1 MNFKIGNIFKGDK
14 GVWMVFFLLVCI
26 SILEVFSSTST
37 LTYKTGNYWAP
48 IIRHVGFLIF
58 GLVLMVLTMHLNYRS
73 FKSIYYIAFPGSII
87 LLLYVLL
94 LGESTNE
101 ASRWISIFGFQFQP
115 SEFAKGAL
123 VLTVAKVMS
132 TMRNETEES
141 PSPRT
146 LKYVLIASAPIILL
160 IGVENF
166 STGGLLLMVVLA
178 MAFVGGVPFRQIGKV
193 LGLLAILA
201 ALGVCLIL
209 ALPDKEKK
217 ENDKQNLTEVVATN
231 QQNASDEQE
240 EKGGLNKLFHRA
252 STWKNRILDFVEG
265 SEDDP
270 DKYKIND
277 MNRQVS
283 YANIAIVKSDIVGKL
298 PGNSWARDYL
308 PQAYSDFIFAII
320 LEELGVFGGIGI
332 IFLYLVLLYRAGIV
346 AQECEHYFPAL
357 LAMGLAIL
365 MVAQAMFNMM
375 VAVGLAPVTG
385 QPLPFISRGGS
396 STLANCIYVGV
407 ILSISIS
414 APKRNRG
421 ETAIKR
427 SGK

>member
-1 MNFKIGNIFKGDK
+1 MKFKIGNIFKGDK

-48 IIRHVGFLIF
+48 IVRHVGFLF
-58 GLVLMVLTMHLNYRS
+58 TGLVLMVLTMHLNYRT
-73 FKSIYYIAFPGSII
+73 FKSIYYIAFPGSIL

-94 LGESTNE
+94 VGESTNG

-132 TMRNETEES
+132 AMRTETEES

-160 IGVENF
+160 IGLENF
-166 STGGLLLMVVLA
+166 STGGLLLLVVLG
-178 MAFVGGVPFRQIGKV
+178 MAFIGGVPFRQIGKV
-193 LGLLAILA
+193 LGGLAIIAVLGLCLVLA
-201 ALGVCLIL
+201 M
-209 ALPDKEKK
+209 PNEEKK
-217 ENDKQNLTEVVATN
+217 ENDKQNLTEVAVTDKSD
-231 QQNASDEQE
+231 NASSEE
-240 EKGGLNKLFHRA
+240 EKGGISKLFHRA
-252 STWKNRILDFVEG
+252 STWKSRILEFVNG
-265 SEDDP
+265 SEEDP
-270 DKYKIND
+270 NKYKIND
-277 MNRQVS
+277 LNRQVS

-396 STLANCIYVGV
+396 STLANCIYVGI
-407 ILSISIS
+407 ILSVSIS
-414 APKRNRG
+414 APKRNKA
-421 ETAIKR
+421 EISAK
-427 SGK
+427 

>member
-1 MNFKIGNIFKGDK
+1 
-14 GVWMVFFLLVCI
+14 MVFFLLVCI
-26 SILEVFSSTST
+26 SVLEVFSSTST

-48 IIRHVGFLIF
+48 IIRHVGFLLV
-58 GLVLMVLTMHLNYRS
+58 GLVLMVFTMHLNYRS
-73 FKSIYYIAFPGSII
+73 FKSFYYIVFPGSI
-87 LLLYVLL
+87 LLLIYVLF
-94 LGESTNE
+94 LGEKTNE

-115 SEFAKGAL
+115 SEFAKGAM
-123 VLTVAKVMS
+123 VLAVAKVMS
-132 TMRNETEES
+132 AMRTETEES

-166 STGGLLLMVVLA
+166 STGGLLLLVVLA
-178 MAFVGGVPFRQIGKV
+178 MAFVGGVPMKQIGKV
-193 LGLLAILA
+193 LGALAIVA
-201 ALGVCLIL
+201 ALGLCVIM
-209 ALPDKEKK
+209 AMPNDEKK
-217 ENDKQNLTEVVATN
+217 ENDKQNLTEVAAN
-231 QQNASDEQE
+231 QPAPDDEKE
-240 EKGGLNKLFHRA
+240 GKGGVSKIFHRA
-252 STWKNRILDFVEG
+252 STWKSRILDFVNG

-277 MNRQVS
+277 LNRQVS

-414 APKRNRG
+414 APKRNRT
-421 ETAIKR
+421 ETAVKR
-427 SGK
+427 HV

>member
-1 MNFKIGNIFKGDK
+1 MKFKISNIFKGDK

-26 SILEVFSSTST
+26 SVLEVFSSTST

-48 IIRHVGFLIF
+48 IIRHVGFLLV
-58 GLVLMVLTMHLNYRS
+58 GLVLMVFTMHLNYRS
-73 FKSIYYIAFPGSII
+73 FKSFYYIVFPGSI
-87 LLLYVLL
+87 LLLIYVLF
-94 LGESTNE
+94 LGEKTNE

-115 SEFAKGAL
+115 SEFAKGAM
-123 VLTVAKVMS
+123 VLAVAKVMS
-132 TMRNETEES
+132 AMRTETEES
-141 PSPRT
+141 PT

-166 STGGLLLMVVLA
+166 STGGLLLLVVLA
-178 MAFVGGVPFRQIGKV
+178 MAFVGGVPMKQIGKV
-193 LGLLAILA
+193 LGALAIIA
-201 ALGVCLIL
+201 ALGLCVIM
-209 ALPDKEKK
+209 AMPNDEKK
-217 ENDKQNLTEVVATN
+217 ENDKQNLTEVAAN
-231 QQNASDEQE
+231 QPAPDDEKE
-240 EKGGLNKLFHRA
+240 GKGGISKIFHRA
-252 STWKNRILDFVEG
+252 STWKSRILDFVNG

-277 MNRQVS
+277 LNRQVS

-346 AQECEHYFPAL
+346 AQECEHYFPAI

-414 APKRNRG
+414 APKRNRT
-421 ETAIKR
+421 ETAVKR
-427 SGK
+427 HA

>member
-1 MNFKIGNIFKGDK
+1 
-14 GVWMVFFLLVCI
+14 MVFFLLVCI

>member
-1 MNFKIGNIFKGDK
+1 MKFKISNIFKGDK

-26 SILEVFSSTST
+26 SVLEVFSSTST

-48 IIRHVGFLIF
+48 IIRHVGFLLV
-58 GLVLMVLTMHLNYRS
+58 GLVLMVFTMHLNYRS
-73 FKSIYYIAFPGSII
+73 FKSFYYIVFPGSI
-87 LLLYVLL
+87 LLLIYVLF
-94 LGESTNE
+94 LGEKTNE

-115 SEFAKGAL
+115 SEFAKGAM
-123 VLTVAKVMS
+123 VLAVAKVMS
-132 TMRNETEES
+132 AMRTETEES

-166 STGGLLLMVVLA
+166 STGGLLLLVVLA
-178 MAFVGGVPFRQIGKV
+178 MAFVGGVPMKQIGKV
-193 LGLLAILA
+193 LGALAIVA
-201 ALGVCLIL
+201 ALGLCVIM
-209 ALPDKEKK
+209 AMPNDEKK
-217 ENDKQNLTEVVATN
+217 ENDKQNLTEVAAN
-231 QQNASDEQE
+231 QPAPDDEKE
-240 EKGGLNKLFHRA
+240 GKGGINKIFHRA
-252 STWKNRILDFVEG
+252 STWKSRILDFVNG

-277 MNRQVS
+277 LNRQVS

-346 AQECEHYFPAL
+346 AQECEHYVPAL

-414 APKRNRG
+414 APKRNRT
-421 ETAIKR
+421 ETAVKR
-427 SGK
+427 HA

>member
-1 MNFKIGNIFKGDK
+1 MNFKIANIFKGDK

-48 IIRHVGFLIF
+48 ILRHVGFLIG
-58 GLVLMVLTMHLNYRS
+58 GLVLMVLTMHINYRS
-73 FKSIYYIAFPGSII
+73 FKSIYYLVYPGAIF
-87 LLLYVLL
+87 LLIYVLF
-94 LGESTNE
+94 LGEKTNE

-123 VLTVAKVMS
+123 VLAVAKVMS
-132 TMRNETEES
+132 AMRTETEES

-146 LKYVLIASAPIILL
+146 LKYVLIASSPIILL
-160 IGVENF
+160 IVVENF
-166 STGGLLLMVVLA
+166 STGGLLLMVVLG
-178 MAFVGGVPFRQIGKV
+178 MAFVGGVPLKQIGKV
-193 LGLLAILA
+193 FGVLAILVV
-201 ALGVCLIL
+201 LGLCLIL
-209 ALPDKEKK
+209 LIPNEEKA
-217 ENDKQNLTEVVATN
+217 ENNKQNLTEVTMTD
-231 QQNASDEQE
+231 QDTG
-240 EKGGLNKLFHRA
+240 KGKDKSMGEKLFHRA
-252 STWKNRILDFVEG
+252 STWKNRIFDFVNGKE
-265 SEDDP
+265 EDP
-270 DKYKIND
+270 KKYKIND
-277 MNRQVS
+277 DNRQVS

-320 LEELGVFGGIGI
+320 LEELGIFGGIGI

-357 LAMGLAIL
+357 LAMGLGIL
-365 MVAQAMFNMM
+365 IVAQAMFNMM

-414 APKRNRG
+414 APKRNKA
-421 ETAIKR
+421 EAMVAKK
-427 SGK
+427 SEN

>member
-1 MNFKIGNIFKGDK
+1 MKFKISNIFKGDK

-26 SILEVFSSTST
+26 SVLEVFSSTST

-48 IIRHVGFLIF
+48 IIRHVGFLLM
-58 GLVLMVLTMHLNYRS
+58 GLMFMVFTMHLNYRS
-73 FKSIYYIAFPGSII
+73 FKSLYYIVFPGSI
-87 LLLYVLL
+87 LLLIYVLF
-94 LGESTNE
+94 LGEKTNE

-115 SEFAKGAL
+115 SEFAKGAM
-123 VLTVAKVMS
+123 VLAVAKVMS
-132 TMRNETEES
+132 AMRTETEES

-160 IGVENF
+160 IGVENC

-178 MAFVGGVPFRQIGKV
+178 MAFVGGVPIKQIGKV
-193 LGLLAILA
+193 MGALAIVA
-201 ALGVCLIL
+201 ALGLCVIM
-209 ALPDKEKK
+209 AMPNDEKK
-217 ENDKQNLTEVVATN
+217 ENDKQNLTEVAA
-231 QQNASDEQE
+231 ASQTAPDDDKG
-240 EKGGLNKLFHRA
+240 EKGGVSKLFHRA
-252 STWKNRILDFVEG
+252 STWKSRILDFVNG

-277 MNRQVS
+277 LNRQVS

-346 AQECEHYFPAL
+346 AQECEHYFPAI

-414 APKRNRG
+414 APKRNRP
-421 ETAIKR
+421 ETAVKR
-427 SGK
+427 QV